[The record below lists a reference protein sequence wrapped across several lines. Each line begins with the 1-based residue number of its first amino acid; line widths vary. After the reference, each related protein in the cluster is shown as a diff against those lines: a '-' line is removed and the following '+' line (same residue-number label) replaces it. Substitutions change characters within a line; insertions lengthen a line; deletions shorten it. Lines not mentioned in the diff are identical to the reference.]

1 MPLINRAV
9 IAQLREAVG
18 DHAFGEIATDF
29 VNDSKRLEDDLRRAL
44 RTGDPERARSVA
56 HELRGLASLFGAD
69 ALARTCKAVEAAG
82 GAALKEASRATKACA
97 GARDSLKQLLRED
110 RAEAS

>member
-69 ALARTCKAVEAAG
+69 ALARTCK
-82 GAALKEASRATKACA
+82 EASRATKACA